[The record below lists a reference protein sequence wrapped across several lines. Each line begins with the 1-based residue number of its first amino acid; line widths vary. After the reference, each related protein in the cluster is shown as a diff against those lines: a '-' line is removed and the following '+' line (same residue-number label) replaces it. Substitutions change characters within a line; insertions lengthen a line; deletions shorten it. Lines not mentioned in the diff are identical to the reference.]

1 MTKAKIYLTTVNPYN
16 YDNNNKFIRA
26 AVNHR
31 IYLYDA
37 IDSSVTSTN
46 GGYEL
51 NIILPQEE
59 SIDIFGSNISLIIES
74 NGDFNIFPNALLTQ
88 VRKTAIMQ
96 EDGLN
101 ATIGIVVTF
110 EVRGIGGKP
119 YALRTP
125 SNTLDFVTEL
135 KNLLNRFETYNITIR
150 GSVDNTTI
158 SKIFTNPAPNE

>member
-1 MTKAKIYLTTVNPYN
+1 M
-16 YDNNNKFIRA
+16 
-26 AVNHR
+26 
-31 IYLYDA
+31 
-37 IDSSVTSTN
+37 
-46 GGYEL
+46 

-101 ATIGIVVTF
+101 ATIGIVATF

-135 KNLLNRFETYNITIR
+135 KNLLNRFGTYNIIIR